1 MELKEIELKNIKPN
15 LSQPREHFDKQKV
28 KELAESI
35 LSNGLINPIS
45 VREEKGK
52 YIIVAGERRFQAHKM
67 SGIKKI
73 PAFVRTYK
81 NEADWMVESFVEN
94 VHREDITPTEKGKY
108 LKKIMELEGIET
120 IKVLAK
126 KVNSEPTNVSNWID
140 DYQFRQKTRLLENT
154 DHTMIRSTKGLKD
167 KERKKLINWAEE
179 HDVSA
184 RKMDEVIVP
193 AYKQADEGSK
203 EALLSEYER
212 VEEDPEPIVYE
223 RTANDV
229 VDDILSN
236 LHDFKHNVDEL
247 LKDMNVQDISK
258 SKANKAITTAGLHLK
273 EPLRNFV
280 NTLRQRGAIP
290 DKLILALI
298 KANAKN

>member
-1 MELKEIELKNIKPN
+1 MEFKEIELKNIKPN

-45 VREEKGK
+45 VREVKGK

-67 SGIKKI
+67 SGLKTIQ
-73 PAFVRTYK
+73 AFVRSYK
-81 NEADWMVESFVEN
+81 NDADWMVESFVEN

-108 LKKIMELEGIET
+108 LLKIKELEGIEDNR
-120 IKVLAK
+120 KLSR
-126 KVNSEPTNVSNWID
+126 KVNINHTRVESWID
-140 DYQFRQKTRLLENT
+140 DYNFRMSGSAEPGVS
-154 DHTMIRSTKGLKD
+154 HTMIRSTRGLEN
-167 KERKKLINWAEE
+167 KERKKLIDWAEK

-193 AYKQADEGSK
+193 AYKQADEGARAS
-203 EALLSEYER
+203 LLSEYER
-212 VEEDPEPIVYE
+212 TEEDPEPIVYE

-247 LKDMNVQDISK
+247 LKEMNVEDISK
-258 SKANKAITTAGLHLK
+258 SKANKAITTAGLHLR

-280 NTLRQRGAIP
+280 NTLRQRGATP

-298 KANAKN
+298 KANANN